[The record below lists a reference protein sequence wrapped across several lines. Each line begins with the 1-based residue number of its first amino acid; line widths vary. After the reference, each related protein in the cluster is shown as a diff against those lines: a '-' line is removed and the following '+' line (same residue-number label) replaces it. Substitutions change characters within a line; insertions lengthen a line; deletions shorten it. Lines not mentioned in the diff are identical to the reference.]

1 MTNKNEVATQ
11 QNENTLVE
19 LVEETKDFNVYKNA
33 EGKFIRKAKFEDYSS
48 VQPKTREEKIWLMNL
63 IENEDEAGFGMKES
77 VGQEIEVQDIIFRKY
92 DKVDEDTGELVYGVL
107 TYLITPERKAFVTS
121 SKSVYF
127 TVKNIMK
134 MFGRPDDEEWVNIKV
149 KIGKEKMTNGDGIKI
164 KMIG

>member
-33 EGKFIRKAKFEDYSS
+33 EGKFVRKAKFEDYSS

-92 DKVDEDTGELVYGVL
+92 DKVDEDTGELIYGVL
-107 TYLITPERKAFVTS
+107 TYLITPERHAYVTS

>member
-33 EGKFIRKAKFEDYSS
+33 EGKFVRKAKFEDYSS

-107 TYLITPERKAFVTS
+107 TYLITPERHAYVTS

-127 TVKNIMK
+127 TVQNIMK
-134 MFGRPDDEEWVNIKV
+134 MFGRPDEPEWENIKI
-149 KIGKEKMTNGDGIKI
+149 KIGKEKATNGDMIKV

>member
-33 EGKFIRKAKFEDYSS
+33 EGKFVRKAKFEDYSS
-48 VQPKTREEKIWLMNL
+48 VQPKTRDEKIWLMNL

-77 VGQEIEVQDIIFRKY
+77 VGQEIEVQNIILRKY
-92 DKVDEDTGELVYGVL
+92 DKVHEDTGELIYGVL
-107 TYLITPERKAFVTS
+107 TYLITPDRHAYVTS

-127 TVKNIMK
+127 TVQNIMK
-134 MFGRPDDEEWVNIKV
+134 MFGRPDEPEWENIRV
-149 KIGKEKMTNGDGIKI
+149 KIGKEKSTNGDMIKI

>member
-1 MTNKNEVATQ
+1 MTNKNEVMTQ
-11 QNENTLVE
+11 EDNKTLVE
-19 LVEETKDFNVYKNA
+19 LVEETKDFNVYKNT
-33 EGKFIRKAKFEDYSS
+33 EGKFVRKAKYEDYSS

-77 VGQEIEVQDIIFRKY
+77 VGQEIEVKDIILRKY
-92 DKVDEDTGELVYGVL
+92 DKIDEDTGELVYGVL
-107 TYLITPERKAFVTS
+107 TYLITPEKNAYVTS

-127 TVKNIMK
+127 TVQNIMK
-134 MFGRPDDEEWVNIKV
+134 MFGRPDSPEWVNVKV